1 VQLPHDP
8 GHPHQLTLRDLHRP
22 AGHHQQRVITEVPAG
37 QLEQPRPLHVGYHG
51 AHRDGSPEK
60 LPLVEVLLALDIA
73 DADAN
78 GEGSIYQRSSDGL
91 WVGSAYV
98 YTSTGIRKRK
108 PVYGA
113 RFDEVRAKL
122 DRIKG
127 NSANGIP
134 IPDHTITV
142 GDYLDYWLREVVAHK
157 RATTARGYE
166 SAVRLHI
173 KPVLGKKRL
182 DKLTGADVRHLIAV
196 CRNKCL
202 CCINRYDRHRPEKEQ
217 CCTAGRCCR
226 RTPSTRQIQ
235 FIHAVLRNALANAE
249 RDEIVMRNVAKLV
262 QIPAPRY
269 KVGKGLSLPVVKAIL
284 TEAKKTRL
292 YALYVLAAT
301 LGFRRGELL
310 GLRWSD
316 LDLDA
321 ATITPLKTVQ
331 RVDGQLV
338 VDDTKTEASD
348 ATIPLPKIT
357 RRVLIEHRKQQA
369 AEREEM
375 AEIWTDHDL
384 VFPTT
389 VGTPIEP
396 RSLNRHFEGIRARA
410 GHPEVRLHDFR
421 HTVVSLLL
429 QLGTPPH
436 VVQAIARHADVDIT
450 LSIYAHTNLDAM
462 REALDR
468 VEWDDL

>member
-1 VQLPHDP
+1 M
-8 GHPHQLTLRDLHRP
+8 TRRT
-22 AGHHQQRVITEVPAG
+22 A
-37 QLEQPRPLHVGYHG
+37 QPPDR
-51 AHRDGSPEK
+51 RRR
-60 LPLVEVLLALDIA
+60 
-73 DADAN
+73 AN
-78 GEGSIYQRSSDGL
+78 GEGSIYQRSSDGR

-113 RFDEVRAKL
+113 SFDEVRAKL

-127 NSANGIP
+127 NSANGVLVS
-134 IPDHTITV
+134 DRATTL
-142 GDYLDYWLREVVAHK
+142 GEYLDYWLRDVVAHK
-157 RATTARGYE
+157 RVTTVRGYE

-173 KPVLGKKRL
+173 TPVLGKKRL

-196 CRNKCL
+196 CRHKCL

-217 CCTAGRCCR
+217 CCTAGRCCQR
-226 RTPSTRQIQ
+226 IPSTRQIQ
-235 FIHAVLRNALANAE
+235 YIHAVLRNALANAE
-249 RDEIVMRNVAKLV
+249 RDELVTRNVAKLV

-269 KVGKGLSLPVVKAIL
+269 KIGKGLPVPVVKAIL
-284 TEAKKTRL
+284 SEAKNTRL

-301 LGFRRGELL
+301 LGLRRGELL

-321 ATITPLKTVQ
+321 ATITPLRTVQ
-331 RVDGQLV
+331 RVNGHLV
-338 VDDTKTEASD
+338 IDDTKTEASD

-357 RRVLIEHRKQQA
+357 RCVLIEHADRQA
-369 AEREEM
+369 AERDEM
-375 AEIWTDHDL
+375 CEVWTDHDL

-389 VGTPIEP
+389 VGTPMEP
-396 RSLNRHFEGIRARA
+396 RSLNRHFDGIRNRV
-410 GHPEVRLHDFR
+410 GHPDVRLHDFR

-429 QLGTPPH
+429 QLKTPPH
-436 VVQAIARHADVDIT
+436 VVQAIARHADLDVT

-462 REALDR
+462 REALDS